1 MMRMGFNRQHEGRE
15 EAAIYAQELPCA
27 SPPLSSSHVPQ
38 PMVETSKWS
47 FDLSVTDA
55 NEGQHCPSLPGP

>member
-1 MMRMGFNRQHEGRE
+1 MLRSSLCIAR
-15 EAAIYAQELPCA
+15 
-27 SPPLSSSHVPQ
+27 LSSSHVPQ